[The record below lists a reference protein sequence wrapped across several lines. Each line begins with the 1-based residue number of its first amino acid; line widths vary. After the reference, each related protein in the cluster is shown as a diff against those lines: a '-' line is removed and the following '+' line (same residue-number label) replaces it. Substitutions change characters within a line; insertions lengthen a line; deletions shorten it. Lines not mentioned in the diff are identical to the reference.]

1 MSELTAGERRVERA
15 VKLLRMERFSEKLE
29 AILFGVLQGVMAS
42 GSHYQRNTDFLQ
54 MVRQGDT

>member
-1 MSELTAGERRVERA
+1 MSELTAGERRVEGA

-29 AILFGVLQGVMAS
+29 AILFGVLHGVMAS